1 MQPLSQ
7 KCVQICMHARRVTL
21 LAQLPKICSHYLVVG
36 HYVNCPVEYNWNADD
51 DDDDDDDMTV
61 MSPAA
66 AVTSLPPSLF
76 SLHSA
81 RAAFV
86 LAATLSKTSFD
97 RLHLALRELPNMKS
111 SLEGGGGVLEKRA
124 K

>member
-51 DDDDDDDMTV
+51 EDDMTV

-66 AVTSLPPSLF
+66 AAVTSLPPSLL

-86 LAATLSKTSFD
+86 HAA
-97 RLHLALRELPNMKS
+97 R
-111 SLEGGGGVLEKRA
+111 
-124 K
+124 